1 MWVMRIDHA
10 SSPLLPV
17 DGDLQQVSDR
27 CSCDGRD
34 IPTEVKARSASPIAA
49 PFRQVESIAR
59 DRQMGCPDP
68 VAKGAQL
75 SCFYS
80 LSEGMVIHSL
90 QDLLVGY
97 SIYSPDIKKNTIT
110 RSQERIDRVLHSTC
124 KCLCFTSI

>member
-1 MWVMRIDHA
+1 MYLAVTYLLTSVDRMWVMRIDHA

-59 DRQMGCPDP
+59 DRQMGCPD
-68 VAKGAQL
+68 L
-75 SCFYS
+75 
-80 LSEGMVIHSL
+80 
-90 QDLLVGY
+90 
-97 SIYSPDIKKNTIT
+97 
-110 RSQERIDRVLHSTC
+110 R
-124 KCLCFTSI
+124 CLILYM